1 MNYADALSLFEAITA
16 PIESDLFMGEIVGK
30 RPVAVLGSDDEAQ
43 SKRIGLIGDDPKA
56 TILDAYR
63 RHATELTCHIA
74 APKVPPP
81 EPREVAGPEEFQSL
95 VKEYHAADYTVRI
108 PQASELSPQLAQF
121 IRALEFLFSG
131 MADTVVFW
139 SGQGAQAPVH
149 DDEYDVIAIQL
160 LGRKKWY
167 VSREE
172 ASLRNPWRIGTPVP
186 EIGRKSEIDVEPGDM
201 LYLPRGTVHTVSTPS
216 EESIHLSI
224 AFNPVTVRDAMQAA
238 LDYLSD
244 EDRSLREN
252 ASGRGDAVARGAALA
267 PLEDRV
273 REGLDRLVEAAKS
286 DAFIRTAMRY
296 RQSRL
301 IGDMP
306 KLAKGA
312 SAAIGQ
318 DTVVHHAPTAVA
330 ALLVNGE
337 HVDFAQPGE
346 HILINAAV
354 EDSLQYIADHRSF
367 RVGDIPGAVD
377 DQVRVAL
384 VQRLIASGFLIPDA

>member
-1 MNYADALSLFEAITA
+1 MNYADALNLFEALTA
-16 PIESDLFMGEIVGK
+16 PIESDLFMSEIVGK
-30 RPVAVLGSDDEAQ
+30 RPVAVLGSGDDAQ
-43 SKRIGLIGDDPKA
+43 VRRLRLIGDDPKA
-56 TILDAYR
+56 TILDSYR
-63 RHATELTCHIA
+63 AHATELTCHIA
-74 APKVPPP
+74 EPKVPPP
-81 EPREVAGPEEFQSL
+81 EPREVSGPEEFAGL
-95 VKEYHAADYTVRI
+95 VKEFHAADYTVRI
-108 PQASELSPQLAQF
+108 PQASQLSPELAQF

-139 SGQGAQAPVH
+139 SGQGAEAPVH

-160 LGRKKWY
+160 LGQKKWY

-224 AFNPVTVRDAMQAA
+224 AFNPVTVRDAMQAC

-244 EDRSLREN
+244 EERSLREN
-252 ASGRGDAVARGAALA
+252 ASGRGDAVACGDTLA

-273 REGLDRLVEAAKS
+273 RAGLDKLAQAAKS
-286 DAFIRTAMRY
+286 DDFIRIAMRY

-301 IGDMP
+301 IGNMP
-306 KLAKGA
+306 KLEKGA
-312 SAAIGQ
+312 PVPVGPDS
-318 DTVVHHAPTAVA
+318 TVRHAPTAVA

-346 HILINAAV
+346 HILVNAAV
-354 EDSLQYIADHRSF
+354 EESLSFIADHPRF
-367 RVGDIPGAVD
+367 RVGDIPGPVD
-377 DQVRVAL
+377 DPVRVAL
-384 VQRLIASGFLIPDA
+384 VQRLLASGFLEPDA

>member
-1 MNYADALSLFEAITA
+1 MNYEDALSLFEAMTA
-16 PIESDLFMGEIVGK
+16 PVESDLFMGEIVGK
-30 RPVAVLGSDDEAQ
+30 RPVAVLGSDDDAQ
-43 SKRIGLIGDDPKA
+43 AMRFGLIGDDPKA

-74 APKVPPP
+74 EPKVPPP
-81 EPREVAGPEEFQSL
+81 EPRAVAGPEEFQAL
-95 VKEYHAADYTVRI
+95 VKEYHAAEYTVRI
-108 PQASELSPQLAQF
+108 PQASQLSPQLARF
-121 IRALEFLFSG
+121 IRALEYLFSG

-139 SGQGAQAPVH
+139 SGQGAEAPVH

-160 LGRKKWY
+160 LGKKKWY

-244 EDRSLREN
+244 EERFLREN
-252 ASGRGDAVARGAALA
+252 ASGRGDAVARGGAMA

-286 DAFIRTAMRY
+286 DDFIRTAMRY

-306 KLAKGA
+306 KLDKGKPVMVDP
-312 SAAIGQ
+312 
-318 DTVVHHAPTAVA
+318 DTIVRHSPTAVA

-346 HILINAAV
+346 HILVNAAV
-354 EDSLQYIADHRSF
+354 EQSLRFIADHAQF
-367 RVGDIPGAVD
+367 RVGDIPGPVD

-384 VQRLIASGFLIPDA
+384 VQRLIASGFLVPDA